1 MSATF
6 SRRAMNEERKRK
18 NEERRRRAREE
29 VENDEL
35 GRRMR
40 AVIAYHEA
48 KLEEER
54 LERERRAQRGW
65 RFWRFR
71 RAS

>member
-1 MSATF
+1 MD
-6 SRRAMNEERKRK
+6 EKKRK
-18 NEERRRRAREE
+18 SLERAKRAREE

-35 GRRMR
+35 GRRIR

-54 LERERRAQRGW
+54 LERERAAQRGW

>member
-1 MSATF
+1 MD
-6 SRRAMNEERKRK
+6 EKRKRK
-18 NEERRRRAREE
+18 NEERRKRAREE

-35 GRRMR
+35 GRRLR
-40 AVIAYHEA
+40 ERIAYHEA

-54 LERERRAQRGW
+54 LARERSAQRGW

>member
-1 MSATF
+1 MD
-6 SRRAMNEERKRK
+6 EKKRKRL
-18 NEERRRRAREE
+18 ERAKRAREE
-29 VENDEL
+29 AENDEL
-35 GRRMR
+35 GRRLR
-40 AVIAYHEA
+40 ERIAYHEA

-54 LERERRAQRGW
+54 LERERAAQRGW

>member
-1 MSATF
+1 M
-6 SRRAMNEERKRK
+6 R
-18 NEERRRRAREE
+18 RRRRARDE

-35 GRRMR
+35 GQRIRK
-40 AVIAYHEA
+40 VIAYHEA

-54 LERERRAQRGW
+54 LARERAAERGW

-71 RAS
+71 RAG

>member
-1 MSATF
+1 MDDEKK
-6 SRRAMNEERKRK
+6 RR

-35 GRRMR
+35 GQRILK
-40 AVIAYHEA
+40 VIAYHES

-54 LERERRAQRGW
+54 LERERAAQRGW

>member
-1 MSATF
+1 MD
-6 SRRAMNEERKRK
+6 EEKKRKRQ
-18 NEERRRRAREE
+18 ERAKRAREE

-35 GRRMR
+35 GRRLKER
-40 AVIAYHEA
+40 VAYIEA
-48 KLEEER
+48 QLEEQS
-54 LERERRAQRGW
+54 LARERAAQRGR

>member
-1 MSATF
+1 MD
-6 SRRAMNEERKRK
+6 EERKRK

-35 GRRMR
+35 GRRLKAR
-40 AVIAYHEA
+40 IAYIERQ
-48 KLEEER
+48 LEEER

-65 RFWRFR
+65 RLWRFR
-71 RAS
+71 RAG

>member
-1 MSATF
+1 MD
-6 SRRAMNEERKRK
+6 EKKRKRL
-18 NEERRRRAREE
+18 ERAKRAREE

-35 GRRMR
+35 GRRLR
-40 AVIAYHEA
+40 ARIAYHEA

-54 LERERRAQRGW
+54 LARERAAQRGW

>member
-1 MSATF
+1 MD
-6 SRRAMNEERKRK
+6 ERKRTRM
-18 NEERRRRAREE
+18 ERAERAAEE
-29 VENDEL
+29 VRNDEL
-35 GRRMR
+35 GQRILK
-40 AVIAYHEA
+40 VIAYHEA

>member
-1 MSATF
+1 MD
-6 SRRAMNEERKRK
+6 EKKRK

-35 GRRMR
+35 GQRMR
-40 AVIAYHEA
+40 KLIAYHEE
-48 KLEEER
+48 KLEQER
-54 LERERRAQRGW
+54 LQRERAAQRGC

>member
-1 MSATF
+1 MD
-6 SRRAMNEERKRK
+6 EEKKRKRQ
-18 NEERRRRAREE
+18 ERARRAREE

-35 GRRMR
+35 GRRLKER
-40 AVIAYHEA
+40 IAYIEA
-48 KLEEER
+48 QLEEQR
-54 LERERRAQRGW
+54 LARERAAQRGW

>member
-1 MSATF
+1 MD
-6 SRRAMNEERKRK
+6 EKKRK

-35 GRRMR
+35 GQRILK
-40 AVIAYHEA
+40 VIAYHEA

-54 LERERRAQRGW
+54 LVRKRAAERSR

>member
-1 MSATF
+1 M
-6 SRRAMNEERKRK
+6 EDEKKRK
-18 NEERRRRAREE
+18 HEERRRRAREE

-35 GRRMR
+35 GQRILK
-40 AVIAYHEA
+40 VIAYHEA
-48 KLEEER
+48 KLEDER
-54 LERERRAQRGW
+54 LARARAAERGW

>member
-1 MSATF
+1 MD
-6 SRRAMNEERKRK
+6 EKKRKRL
-18 NEERRRRAREE
+18 ERARRARERA
-29 VENDEL
+29 ENDEL
-35 GRRMR
+35 GRRLR
-40 AVIAYHEA
+40 ERIAYHEA

-54 LERERRAQRGW
+54 LERERAAQRSW